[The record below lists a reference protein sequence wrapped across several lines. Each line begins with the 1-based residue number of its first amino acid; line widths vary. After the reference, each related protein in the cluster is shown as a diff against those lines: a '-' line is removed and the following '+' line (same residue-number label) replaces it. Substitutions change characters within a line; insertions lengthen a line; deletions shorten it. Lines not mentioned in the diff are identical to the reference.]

1 MDRELRL
8 VGVSRAFGGHVALDD
23 VSFSVRPGRTTGF
36 IGANGAGKTTAMRII
51 LGVLAPDAGRVE
63 LGGRPL
69 TLPVRARF
77 GYMPEERG
85 LYPKMKVADQLVYLG
100 RVHGLDL
107 ATARRRTHELLEDL
121 GLADRADD
129 HLQTLSLG
137 NQQRVQVAAALV
149 HDPIA
154 LVLDEP
160 FSGLDP
166 LAIDAM
172 GAQLRER
179 AAAGVPVLF
188 SSHQLEL
195 VERLC
200 DDVVIIHEGRVV
212 AAGDAGDL
220 RAARAGRHVRVVVE
234 RPDGVAVPAAELLAA
249 LVARLPAA
257 AAAEDPTAARTGASA
272 TDDELAGVVVDLGPD
287 GDDQE
292 LLAAAQSCGRL
303 REFAPVVPT
312 LAEIFREAVR

>member
-8 VGVSRAFGGHVALDD
+8 VGVSRAFGEHVALDE
-23 VSFSVRPGRTTGF
+23 VSFTVRPGRTTGF
-36 IGANGAGKTTAMRII
+36 IGANGAGKTTTMRII

-107 ATARRRTHELLEDL
+107 ATARRRTHELLEQL

-172 GAQLRER
+172 GLQLRAHAE
-179 AAAGVPVLF
+179 AGVPVLF

-220 RAARAGRHVRVVVE
+220 RAARAGRHYRVVVE
-234 RPDGVAVPAAELLAA
+234 RPDGDPVPSAELLAA
-249 LVARLPAA
+249 LVARLPDAA
-257 AAAEDPTAARTGASA
+257 AAPDPTAARSGASV

-287 GDDQE
+287 GDDQA

-303 REFAPVVPT
+303 REFTPVVPS

>member
-8 VGVSRAFGGHVALDD
+8 VGISRSFGGHVALDD
-23 VSFSVRPGRTTGF
+23 VSFTVRPGRTTGF
-36 IGANGAGKTTAMRII
+36 VGANGAGKTTAMRIV

-63 LGGRPL
+63 LGGEPL

-85 LYPKMKVADQLVYLG
+85 LYPKMKVADQLIYLG

-107 ATARRRTHELLEDL
+107 ATARRNTEALLAEL

-129 HLQTLSLG
+129 VLHTLSLG

-149 HDPIA
+149 HDPIL

-166 LAIDAM
+166 IAVDAM
-172 GAQLRER
+172 GALLRER

-195 VERLC
+195 VERVC
-200 DDVVIIHEGRVV
+200 DDVVIIDHGRVV
-212 AAGDAGDL
+212 AAGEAQEL
-220 RAARAGRHVRVVVE
+220 RAARAGRRYRVRVA
-234 RPDGVAVPAAELLAA
+234 RDGGAPLDAAALAAAVPGATVVDGGNGAA
-249 LVARLPAA
+249 
-257 AAAEDPTAARTGASA
+257 
-272 TDDELAGVVVDLGPD
+272 VVDLGTD
-287 GDDQE
+287 GDEQA
-292 LLAAAQSCGRL
+292 LVAAALAQGAL
-303 REFAPVVPT
+303 RELTPVVPT
-312 LAEIFREAVR
+312 LAEIFREVVR

>member
-1 MDRELRL
+1 MGPELGV
-8 VGVSRAFGGHVALDD
+8 VGVSRRFGEQVALDD
-23 VSFSVRPGRTTGF
+23 VDFRVHPGRMTGF

-63 LGGRPL
+63 LGGTEL

-85 LYPKMKVADQLVYLG
+85 LYPKMTISDQLVYLG
-100 RVHGLDL
+100 RVRGLDRG
-107 ATARRRTHELLEDL
+107 TARRRTAELLEQF

-129 HLQTLSLG
+129 QLHTLSLG

-149 HDPIA
+149 HDPIM

-166 LAIDAM
+166 LAMDAM
-172 GAQLRER
+172 GDHLRER
-179 AAAGVPVLF
+179 ADAGVPVLF

-212 AAGDAGDL
+212 AQGEAATL
-220 RAARAGRHVRVVVE
+220 RADRAGRRVRVVVDAGAPGWADDVPGVVGAE
-234 RPDGVAVPAAELLAA
+234 YDGQVVVAELAA
-249 LVARLPAA
+249 DA
-257 AAAEDPTAARTGASA
+257 
-272 TDDELAGVVVDLGPD
+272 DEQA
-287 GDDQE
+287 
-292 LLAAAQSCGRL
+292 LLAAAQRQGPV
-303 REFAPVVPT
+303 RELAPVMPT
-312 LAEIFREAVR
+312 LAEIFREVIR

>member
-1 MDRELRL
+1 VWPASGQVGRKAEVDRELRL
-8 VGVSRAFGGHVALDD
+8 VGISRSFGGHVALDG
-23 VSFSVRPGRTTGF
+23 VSFTVRPGRTTGF
-36 IGANGAGKTTAMRII
+36 VGANGAGKTTAMRIV

-63 LGGRPL
+63 LGGEPL

-85 LYPKMKVADQLVYLG
+85 LYPKMKVADQLIYLG

-107 ATARRRTHELLEDL
+107 ATARRNTEALLAEL

-129 HLQTLSLG
+129 VLHTLSLG

-149 HDPIA
+149 HDPIL

-166 LAIDAM
+166 IAVDAM
-172 GAQLRER
+172 GALLRER

-195 VERLC
+195 VERVC
-200 DDVVIIHEGRVV
+200 DDVVIIDHGRVV
-212 AAGDAGDL
+212 AAGEAQEL
-220 RAARAGRHVRVVVE
+220 RAARAGRRYRVRVA
-234 RPDGVAVPAAELLAA
+234 RDGGAPLDAAALAAAVPGATVVDGGNGAAVIDLGTDGDEQA
-249 LVARLPAA
+249 LVAAA
-257 AAAEDPTAARTGASA
+257 LAQGA
-272 TDDELAGVVVDLGPD
+272 
-287 GDDQE
+287 
-292 LLAAAQSCGRL
+292 L
-303 REFAPVVPT
+303 RELTPVVPT
-312 LAEIFREAVR
+312 LAEIFREVVR